1 MEQRRRTNTPKIV
14 QRKRAASPSSTVQEI
29 SSEECPWIGPGS
41 SDAPLR
47 VENFITARINHV
59 AKALSRS
66 AARLYLAQFDLTL
79 PESRILS
86 IVAMRGGCTAREIM
100 DEVSMDKAL
109 ISRAIKKLA
118 DKRLISTWTNADDR
132 RTSLLRLTSR
142 GTEIHEDLMPIARQR
157 QEALLATLSYD
168 ERRAL
173 WSALFKLEAMVQT
186 LGEKDERLD

>member
-1 MEQRRRTNTPKIV
+1 
-14 QRKRAASPSSTVQEI
+14 
-29 SSEECPWIGPGS
+29 
-41 SDAPLR
+41 
-47 VENFITARINHV
+47 
-59 AKALSRS
+59 
-66 AARLYLAQFDLTL
+66 
-79 PESRILS
+79 
-86 IVAMRGGCTAREIM
+86 MRGGCTAREIM